1 MWRGTKAWVEDGRR
15 RDNNM
20 GSVHYSWE
28 SSSFLS
34 QEVERPSE
42 EVIYFS
48 SWDGNLRVV
57 WRTPVESLRCALQGL
72 LSLSSS
78 PYSHG
83 CSLSDLYQRL
93 ATSFFGSGEWGGGGG
108 RKRNSGVAH
117 IWSHLF
123 PALRSNSIHRTSSS
137 FARLHLAISASY
149 KLSRFALETPPRLV
163 RLHRGERT
171 SSYPSPLHYQRSHYT
186 LVIKIAT
193 CPPPFL
199 LVFFFHH
206 SISLYQRTSGANVL
220 ADTFTPPGLE
230 WIIVR
235 QGSRVT

>member
-1 MWRGTKAWVEDGRR
+1 MRWQLKSGVENPSGITKMCPPGATV
-15 RDNNM
+15 
-20 GSVHYSWE
+20 SVFFPLLPWLLP
-28 SSSFLS
+28 F
-34 QEVERPSE
+34 
-42 EVIYFS
+42 
-48 SWDGNLRVV
+48 W
-57 WRTPVESLRCALQGL
+57 SLPETCHL
-72 LSLSSS
+72 
-78 PYSHG
+78 
-83 CSLSDLYQRL
+83 
-93 ATSFFGSGEWGGGGG
+93 FFWEWGVGGWRG

-117 IWSHLF
+117 IWSNLF